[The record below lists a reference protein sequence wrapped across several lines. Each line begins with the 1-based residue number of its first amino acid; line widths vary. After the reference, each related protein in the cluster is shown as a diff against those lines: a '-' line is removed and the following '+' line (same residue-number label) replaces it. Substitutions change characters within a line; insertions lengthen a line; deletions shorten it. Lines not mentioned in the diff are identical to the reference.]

1 MTIDHF
7 RDFSRKIV
15 SYLTNEIVRNGKN
28 TQRINE
34 NHIGFYIIIVSR
46 KKKRIFVK
54 CAEL

>member
-34 NHIGFYIIIVSR
+34 NHIGFYA
-46 KKKRIFVK
+46 KKFIENRNNF
-54 CAEL
+54 